1 VENIRDIM
9 TEDVECCTL
18 LDNVF
23 EVATKMK
30 EWNVGAIPIVDGE
43 KLVGMITDRDIV
55 VRGVAEKHP
64 GSTKVED
71 IMSSD
76 NLVTVTPDTSTQE
89 AAQIMA
95 KNQIRRLPVVEGEN
109 LVGIVAL
116 GDFAVRDLTDDQA
129 KKALTEI
136 SEPGF
141 NGLQH

>member
-1 VENIRDIM
+1 MEQIRDIM
-9 TEDVECCTL
+9 TDDIECCTL

-71 IMSSD
+71 IMSKE
-76 NLVTVTPDTSTQE
+76 LVTVTPDTSTRD
-89 AAQIMA
+89 AANIMA
-95 KNQIRRLPVVEGEN
+95 DHQIRRLPVVEGDR
-109 LVGIVAL
+109 LVGIVSL
-116 GDFAVRDLTDDQA
+116 GDLAVRDTTDDQA
-129 KKALTEI
+129 KNALTDI
-136 SEPGF
+136 SEPGY
-141 NGLQH
+141 NGLQ